1 MAYALSNTQSGFNL
15 SATLHNAVE
24 AWKVASAKRAVF
36 NRTFNE
42 LNALD
47 DRDLPEGAQARTP
60 ITRAVPPARFF
71 AFFGRI
77 LQRRA
82 EDFFPGPCPVRRPV
96 RGGTLPV

>member
-47 DRDLPEGAQARTP
+47 DRDLADIGLARRDIRTLAQDFANK
-60 ITRAVPPARFF
+60 AV
-71 AFFGRI
+71 
-77 LQRRA
+77 
-82 EDFFPGPCPVRRPV
+82 
-96 RGGTLPV
+96 